1 MFGRDNQLKNT
12 SNSLLERQ
20 KIGITSIWEDLED
33 KLLTPG
39 ELLGYF
45 WLPWGITVYSKYIYC
60 IRNAS
65 SFSQLLRS
73 YL

>member
-12 SNSLLERQ
+12 SSSLLERQ

-45 WLPWGITVYSKYIYC
+45 
-60 IRNAS
+60 
-65 SFSQLLRS
+65 
-73 YL
+73 